1 MAYKFI
7 MTGGGTGGHVFPAL
21 AVARV
26 LRERG
31 HQLLFIGTQEGMESR
46 LVPEDGFD
54 MAFIRSGGLNRVGLR
69 KQMRTAFQL
78 PGGIAA
84 AWGIVKRF
92 RPDAVFSTGGFV
104 AGPVSLAAI
113 FGHTPLIVL
122 EPNAIPG
129 FANRRV
135 ARRVH
140 KALLGFPSTA
150 AWFPPAK
157 SEVIGYPVRPEF
169 FLLQP
174 GQNRLFTVLITGGSR
189 GARSL
194 NRAARESWPFFQRS
208 NAPVHIIHQ
217 TGVAEHESL
226 AREFAATG
234 LSGEVVPFIRDMVTA
249 FGNADLVVG
258 RSGAGAVSEIAAA
271 GMPSVLVPLPFAADD
286 HQRRNAETF
295 VNAGAARML
304 LDRDLSGERLF
315 DAVEALRKSRD
326 ELQCMSGRVRQFAKR
341 GAAERAASV
350 LEETAGQRRMRQ
362 IR

>member
-1 MAYKFI
+1 
-7 MTGGGTGGHVFPAL
+7 
-21 AVARV
+21 
-26 LRERG
+26 
-31 HQLLFIGTQEGMESR
+31 MESR
-46 LVPEDGFD
+46 LVPEDGFE

-78 PGGIAA
+78 PGGIAT

-113 FGHTPLIVL
+113 FSNTPLIVL

-150 AWFPPAK
+150 AWFPPTK

-169 FLLQP
+169 FSLQP
-174 GQNRLFTVLITGGSR
+174 GRNGVFTVLITGGSR

-194 NRAARESWPFFQRS
+194 NRAARESWPLFQRS
-208 NAPVHIIHQ
+208 NAAVHIVHQ

-226 AREFAATG
+226 AAEFAATA
-234 LSGEVVPFIRDMVTA
+234 LSGEVVPFIRDMVKA

-286 HQRRNAETF
+286 HQRRNAETL

-304 LDRDLSGERLF
+304 LDGDLGGRQLF
-315 DAVEALRKSRD
+315 ETVEALRNDRE
-326 ELQCMSGRVRQFAKR
+326 ELRSMGERVKQFAKR
-341 GAAERAASV
+341 GAAERAAAV
-350 LEETAGQRRMRQ
+350 LEETAGQRRTRQ
-362 IR
+362 VR

>member
-1 MAYKFI
+1 

-26 LRERG
+26 LRECG

-46 LVPEDGFD
+46 LVPEDGFEIV
-54 MAFIRSGGLNRVGLR
+54 FVRSGGLNRVGLR
-69 KQMRTAFQL
+69 RQMRTAFQL
-78 PGGIAA
+78 PGGVAT
-84 AWGIVKRF
+84 AWRVLKRF

-104 AGPVSLAAI
+104 AGPVSLASI
-113 FGHTPLIVL
+113 FSNTPLIVL

-150 AWFPPAK
+150 AWFPPGR

-169 FLLQP
+169 FSLRP
-174 GQNRLFTVLITGGSR
+174 GQNREFTVLITGGSR

-194 NRAARESWPFFQRS
+194 NRASRESWSLFKKS
-208 NAPVHIIHQ
+208 NAPVRIVHQ

-234 LSGEVVPFIRDMVTA
+234 LKGEVVPFIRNMAEA
-249 FGNADLVVG
+249 FAGADLVMG
-258 RSGAGAVSEIAAA
+258 RAGAGAVSEIAAG

-286 HQRRNAETF
+286 HQRRNAETL

-304 LDRDLSGERLF
+304 LDSELNGARLF
-315 DAVEALRKSRD
+315 DVVETLRRDGD
-326 ELQCMSGRVRQFAKR
+326 ELQRMRDRVRQFAKP
-341 GAAERAASV
+341 GAAERAAAV
-350 LEETAGQRRMRQ
+350 LEETAANRKVQRSL
-362 IR
+362 

>member
-1 MAYKFI
+1 

-46 LVPEDGFD
+46 LVPEDGFE
-54 MAFIRSGGLNRVGLR
+54 MAFVRSGGLNRVGLR

-78 PGGIAA
+78 PGGVAA
-84 AWGIVKRF
+84 AWGVLKRF

-113 FGHTPLIVL
+113 FSKVPLIVL
-122 EPNAIPG
+122 EPNAVPG

-150 AWFPPAK
+150 AWFPPSK

-169 FLLQP
+169 FSLQP
-174 GQNRLFTVLITGGSR
+174 GQNRVFTVLITGGSR

-194 NRAARESWPFFQRS
+194 NRASRESWPLFKGY
-208 NAPVHIIHQ
+208 NASVRIIHQ
-217 TGVAEHESL
+217 TGMAEHESL
-226 AREFAATG
+226 AREFQTSG
-234 LSGEVVPFIRDMVTA
+234 VNGEVVPFIRNMAEA
-249 FGNADLVVG
+249 FAGADLVVG
-258 RSGAGAVSEIAAA
+258 RAGAGAVSEIAAA
-271 GMPSVLVPLPFAADD
+271 GMSSVLVPLPFAADD
-286 HQRRNAETF
+286 HQRRNAEML

-304 LDRDLSGERLF
+304 LDSELNGARLF
-315 DAVEALRKSRD
+315 DVVEKLRHDGD
-326 ELQCMSGRVRQFAKR
+326 ELQRMRDRVRQFAKP
-341 GAAERAASV
+341 GAAERAATV
-350 LEETAGQRRMRQ
+350 LEDTAASKKVQRNL
-362 IR
+362 